1 MTHSYKKK
9 SFTAKL
15 DRLPMKP
22 GVYLMKDVAGNIIYV
37 GKAQFLKKRVSSY
50 FTKNGRLDIKTGVL
64 VKKISS
70 FETIITGTEKE
81 ALILEANLIKRYKPR
96 YNIILKDD
104 KRYPSLRIDIKHPY
118 PHLAIVRK
126 ISNDDALYFGPFTSA
141 RAVRQTLKIINKAFK
156 FRKCKTREFKNR
168 TRPCLNYQMGACLA
182 PCCLNVDPEK
192 YREIVNEVVLVLK
205 GRTPE
210 LIHQIKAK
218 MKAAAGSQDFETAA
232 MHRDKMYY
240 LKKTLEKQVSVTT
253 DFMDRDVLALARTEE
268 MSVITLFAVRG
279 GYLLGSRHIHVKET
293 LSTDEE
299 IMGAFIRHYYD
310 RTPFV
315 PKEILVSALP
325 DDTALIE
332 NWLKNI
338 KGQNVRVKNP
348 KRGEKAR
355 LLGMASQNAENKLME
370 TAAAATAEK
379 ELLERIQKKLKLKN
393 IPERIECFDN
403 SNISGTEAVAGMA
416 VFIKGRPDKSLY
428 RKFSIKT
435 VRKHD
440 DYAYMKEVLT
450 RRYGN
455 MSSRLP
461 YPDLLLIDGGKG
473 QLNIAVSVLTE
484 LQLTGMFE
492 VVSIAKK
499 DESKGEVADKIYK
512 SGRVNPVN
520 FGRDGDL
527 LLFLQRVR
535 DEAHRFAVSYHRQQ
549 RRATAIHSKLDTI
562 PGIGKKRKAVM
573 LKKFGS
579 IKKIRAASIEEISAL
594 PGLNRKVAETVKK
607 TLSG

>member
-1 MTHSYKKK
+1 H
-9 SFTAKL
+9 
-15 DRLPMKP
+15 
-22 GVYLMKDVAGNIIYV
+22 
-37 GKAQFLKKRVSSY
+37 
-50 FTKNGRLDIKTGVL
+50 
-64 VKKISS
+64 
-70 FETIITGTEKE
+70 
-81 ALILEANLIKRYKPR
+81 
-96 YNIILKDD
+96 
-104 KRYPSLRIDIKHPY
+104 
-118 PHLAIVRK
+118 
-126 ISNDDALYFGPFTSA
+126 
-141 RAVRQTLKIINKAFK
+141 
-156 FRKCKTREFKNR
+156 
-168 TRPCLNYQMGACLA
+168 QMGACLA

-192 YREIVNEVVLVLK
+192 YREIVNEVVLILK

-210 LIHQIKAK
+210 LIQQVKAK
-218 MKAAAGSQDFETAA
+218 MKVAAGSQDFETAA

-253 DFMDRDVLALARTEE
+253 DFIDRDVLALARTEE

-299 IMGAFIRHYYD
+299 IMGTFIRHYYD
-310 RTPFV
+310 RMLFI

-338 KGQNVRVKNP
+338 KGQKVSVKNP

-355 LLGMASQNAENKLME
+355 LLSMAFQNAENKLME
-370 TAAAATAEK
+370 TAASATAEK
-379 ELLERIQKKLKLKN
+379 ELLERIQNKLRLKN

-403 SNISGTEAVAGMA
+403 SNISGTDAVAGMA
-416 VFIKGRPDKSLY
+416 VFVKGRPDKSSY
-428 RKFSIKT
+428 RKFSIRT

-455 MSSRLP
+455 ASSRLP

-473 QLNIAVSVLTE
+473 HLNIAVSVLKK
-484 LQLTGMFE
+484 LQLTGMFA

-499 DESKGEVADKIYK
+499 DETKGEGEDKIYK
-512 SGRVNPVN
+512 PVRVNPVN
-520 FGRDGDL
+520 FGQDRDL

-549 RRATAIHSKLDTI
+549 RRATAMHSKLDTI
-562 PGIGKKRKAVM
+562 SGIGRKRKAAM